1 MVSDPGP
8 FSLKYLFLALV
19 ISVLYPV
26 SAGRLSDPD
35 KKEVFLVFFIFLS
48 TLATSF
54 GLLLGPLSGHY

>member
-8 FSLKYLFLALV
+8 FSLNYIFLALV

-35 KKEVFLVFFIFLS
+35 KKEVFLVFIFLS
-48 TLATSF
+48 KLATSF